1 MIQTRRSGKL
11 TQIRELIFGI
21 KFLSMVN
28 TLSPMNW
35 ILDCI
40 PSYKVCYQ
48 RYVQGSKKFKR
59 KITIIF
65 DSHNYFAKH
74 KTKSGYNIEGFS

>member
-1 MIQTRRSGKL
+1 
-11 TQIRELIFGI
+11 
-21 KFLSMVN
+21 
-28 TLSPMNW
+28 MNW